1 MESFAPPPR
10 PPAVAM
16 PSFAMADPEEMNRI
30 FHLCRKDQWEE
41 VLHLVE
47 QKPWL
52 AMNPIIMDNH
62 ISTTIIHQAITS
74 KGEGIS
80 RASVVSHIL
89 KETPQAAAIK
99 NGYGSLPLHVIT
111 QRNTKIKANVKEGL
125 IRELV
130 YAYPGALFEEGG
142 TGRRTPLHII
152 FTGKN
157 EETLPKS

>member
-1 MESFAPPPR
+1 MP
-10 PPAVAM
+10 
-16 PSFAMADPEEMNRI
+16 PSFAVADPDEMNRI
-30 FHLCRKDQWEE
+30 FHLCRQDQWEE
-41 VLHLVE
+41 VLRLVE
-47 QKPWL
+47 QNPWV

-74 KGEGIS
+74 KGEAVS
-80 RASVVSHIL
+80 RARVVSCIL
-89 KETPQAAAIK
+89 KATPQAASIK

-157 EETLPKS
+157 DETPAKS